1 MLMVLGMIVGV
12 VVSIL
17 MLGFRFTANLSTW
30 PDPVPNVLTAVAVIM
45 LGGSLVGM
53 VVAASHKEGW

>member
-1 MLMVLGMIVGV
+1 MLIVGMIVGV

-17 MLGFRFTANLSTW
+17 MLGFRFTANLAAW
-30 PDPVPNVLTAVAVIM
+30 PDPVPDVLTAVAIIM

-53 VVAASHKEGW
+53 VVAASHKDGW

>member
-17 MLGFRFTANLSTW
+17 MLGFRFTANLATW

-45 LGGSLVGM
+45 LGGSLMGM
-53 VVAASHKEGW
+53 VVAASHREGW